1 MYNELNFDEKFKS
14 LGEYYIIDAPLEIR
28 KQIERNE
35 NIFIF
40 LDEIKPYL
48 EESFSDAEL
57 HLQMNYEPENN
68 DRFII
73 LRLDVS
79 EDRFYNGIGDEISSL
94 EFKLMDLEKELNVL
108 REVLIMP
115 GVIHV

>member
-1 MYNELNFDEKFKS
+1 MYDEVNFDEKFKE
-14 LGEYYIIDAPLEIR
+14 LGEYYTIDAPVEVR
-28 KQIERNE
+28 KQIENNE

-40 LDEIKPYL
+40 LNEIKPYL
-48 EESFSDAEL
+48 EESFSDAEF
-57 HLQMNYEPENN
+57 HLKMNYEPEND

-79 EDRFYNGIGDEISSL
+79 KERFYNGIVDEIESL
-94 EFKLMDLEKELNVL
+94 EFKLMDLEKELDVL

>member
-48 EESFSDAEL
+48 EESFLDAEL
-57 HLQMNYEPENN
+57 HLQMNYEPES
-68 DRFII
+68 DDKFII
-73 LRLDVS
+73 LRVDVS
-79 EDRFYNGIGDEISSL
+79 KERFNNEIGDEIRSL
-94 EFKLMDLEKELNVL
+94 NFKIWHLEKELNVL

-115 GVIHV
+115 EIKNV